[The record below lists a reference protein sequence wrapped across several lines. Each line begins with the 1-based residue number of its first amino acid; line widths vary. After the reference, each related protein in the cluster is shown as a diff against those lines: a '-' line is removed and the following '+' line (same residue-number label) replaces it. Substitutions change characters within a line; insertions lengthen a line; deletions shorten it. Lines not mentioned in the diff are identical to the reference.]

1 MSLYKPVSRWK
12 KKRRTNSVFYKLVTE
27 LYQSASCE
35 PGDAVGNSNT
45 DVHNQLVDNHAV
57 PSEDHDVAHHTVS
70 SNMCDEDTSVA
81 IPFVHSL

>member
-1 MSLYKPVSRWK
+1 MSFYKPVSRWK
-12 KKRRTNSVFYKLVTE
+12 KKRRTNSVFNKLVAE
-27 LYQSASCE
+27 LNQYASCE